1 LRAIRPPRHAVERF
15 ATQRALGSG
24 FVPQPIGLAVLDAID
39 ADARTL
45 RAEVSQMCGLAGNH
59 KILDV
64 ACKTD
69 APGLAIHRASLFS
82 VLWHAATA
90 AGIRLETGAIC
101 HDALAS
107 NGKRLILQD
116 NANKLGPFD
125 LVIDASGAGSP
136 LSPMQ
141 ARPLSFG
148 AVWGTVL
155 QPVAAMNWPQTT
167 GQQPAAR

>member
-1 LRAIRPPRHAVERF
+1 MLDAIGADV
-15 ATQRALGSG
+15 RALG
-24 FVPQPIGLAVLDAID
+24 
-39 ADARTL
+39 
-45 RAEVSQMCGLAGNH
+45 AEVSQMRGNAGNH

-64 ACKTD
+64 ACKAD

-90 AGIRLETGAIC
+90 AGIRLETGAVC
-101 HDALAS
+101 HDAPRS
-107 NGKRLILQD
+107 HGKRLILRD
-116 NANKLGPFD
+116 SANPLGPFD
-125 LVIDASGAGSP
+125 LVIDASGAGST

>member
-1 LRAIRPPRHAVERF
+1 MRGH
-15 ATQRALGSG
+15 
-24 FVPQPIGLAVLDAID
+24 
-39 ADARTL
+39 
-45 RAEVSQMCGLAGNH
+45 AGNR
-59 KILDV
+59 KVLDV
-64 ACKTD
+64 ACKAD

-90 AGIRLETGAIC
+90 AGIRLETGAVC
-101 HDALAS
+101 HDARVS
-107 NGKRLILQD
+107 NSKRLILQD
-116 NANKLGPFD
+116 NANKLGPLD
-125 LVIDASGAGSP
+125 LVINALGAGSP

-141 ARPLSFG
+141 ASPLSFG